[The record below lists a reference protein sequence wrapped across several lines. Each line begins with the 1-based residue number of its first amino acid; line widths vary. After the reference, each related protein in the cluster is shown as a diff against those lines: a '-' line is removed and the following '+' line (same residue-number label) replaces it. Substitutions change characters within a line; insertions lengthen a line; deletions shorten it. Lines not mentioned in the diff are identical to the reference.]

1 MKPPPPPTQA
11 GAQPREGRDRWL
23 LSYGD
28 FMTLLLALFVVLYA
42 SARADADKS
51 SNLLEGI
58 QSAFRFET
66 PPMLIAPP
74 IPIDMLPAN
83 ELVEEATETEE
94 PLVLLQQKIAEA
106 LLAREQAVGTASGTT
121 LHQSERGLVLS
132 LASAEFFPQG
142 GVSIPPE
149 RRAVLATLAPFL
161 GAHSG
166 SLLFEGHTDA
176 QPMTNSTYP
185 SNWELST
192 ARAAAV
198 ARLFIDDHGINPK
211 KVATTGYAEFRPI
224 AGPDEADQQ
233 ARNRRVEIVIMEDG
247 ELISEQG
254 GKKEASELDRL
265 LDVLPPLPTEADDS
279 LKAKDLGPPP
289 LDIPLP

>member
-1 MKPPPPPTQA
+1 MKPPSA
-11 GAQPREGRDRWL
+11 HEHSGAQPRAGRDRWL

-42 SARADADKS
+42 SARADVDKS

-58 QSAFRFET
+58 QSAFKFDT

-83 ELVEEATETEE
+83 EVVDDESGAAE
-94 PLVLLQQKIAEA
+94 PLVLLQQQITAA
-106 LLAREQAVGTASGTT
+106 LEEREREVGTASGAT

-132 LASAEFFPQG
+132 LASAEFFPEG
-142 GVSIPPE
+142 GVAIPPE

-166 SLLFEGHTDA
+166 SLHFEGHTDA
-176 QPMTNSTYP
+176 QGITSTTYP

-198 ARLFIDDHGINPK
+198 ARLFIDDHGIDAR

-224 AGPDEADQQ
+224 AGPDEADQK

-247 ELISEQG
+247 ELIAEQSG
-254 GKKEASELDRL
+254 DKETSELDRL
-265 LDVLPPLPTEADDS
+265 LDVLPPLPQEADGS

-289 LDIPLP
+289 ADIPLP